1 MKTKLLTALVAGAA
15 FAFSATPALSA
26 PYPIDTFLFSAD
38 LANSGDAGELKALTD
53 HLGLP
58 VDSFKLD
65 YTKVENSFSVYL
77 NDPADPMSWYIDVGA
92 ETPGYF
98 MLKFG
103 NLGGGPNAPSVDT
116 HYYFQNIADLTKLVW
131 DIDQVNGLVAADGC
145 GTEPG
150 ALCTSIE
157 KLSHFIFAGEGDDGS
172 DDPGGDVPE
181 PGSLALLGLGLAGLA
196 AVRRRRS

>member
-38 LANSGDAGELKALTD
+38 LAASGDDGELKALTD

-65 YTKVENSFSVYL
+65 YTKVESDLSVFL
-77 NDPADPMSWYIDVGA
+77 NDLIDPMSWYIDVGL

-103 NLGGGPNAPSVDT
+103 NLGGGNDAPDVDT

-150 ALCTSIE
+150 TLCASIE
-157 KLSHFIFAGEGDDGS
+157 KLSHFIFAGEGDGS

>member
-38 LANSGDAGELKALTD
+38 PKSSGDDAELKALTD
-53 HLGLP
+53 YLGLP
-58 VDSFKLD
+58 EFSFKED
-65 YTKVENSFSVYL
+65 FTKTETDLSVFL
-77 NDPADPMSWYIDVGA
+77 NDPADPMSWYIDVGV

-103 NLGGGPNAPSVDT
+103 NLGGGKDAPKVDT

-131 DIDQVNGLVAADGC
+131 NIDQVNGLVAADEC

-150 ALCTSIE
+150 TLCASIE
-157 KLSHFIFAGEGDDGS
+157 KLSHFIFAGNDEGS

-196 AVRRRRS
+196 ALRRRRS

>member
-1 MKTKLLTALVAGAA
+1 MKTKLLTALFAGAA

-26 PYPIDTFLFSAD
+26 PFPVDTLLFSSK
-38 LANSGDAGELKALTD
+38 LANSGDATELKALTD
-53 HLGLP
+53 HLDLP

-65 YTKVENSFSVYL
+65 YTKVDSDLSVFL
-77 NDPADPMSWYIDVGA
+77 NDPADPMSWYIDVGV

-131 DIDQVNGLVAADGC
+131 DIDQVNGLIAADGC

-150 ALCTSIE
+150 ALCASIE

>member
-15 FAFSATPALSA
+15 LALSATPALSA
-26 PYPIDTFLFSAD
+26 PYPIDTLLFSSK
-38 LANSGDAGELKALTD
+38 LANSGDATELKALTD

-58 VDSFKLD
+58 VDSFKLN
-65 YTKVENSFSVYL
+65 YTKVEGEDFSVFL
-77 NDPADPMSWYIDVGA
+77 NDPADPMSWYIDVGV

-103 NLGGGPNAPSVDT
+103 NLGGGNNAPVVDT
-116 HYYFQNIADLTKLVW
+116 HYYFENIADLTKLVW
-131 DIDQVNGLVAADGC
+131 DIGQVNGLEAASDC

-150 ALCTSIE
+150 TECTTIE
-157 KLSHFIFAGEGDDGS
+157 KLSHFIFAGEGS
-172 DDPGGDVPE
+172 DNPGGNVPE

-196 AVRRRRS
+196 ALRRRRS

>member
-15 FAFSATPALSA
+15 FAFSSTPALSA

-38 LANSGDAGELKALTD
+38 LANSGDATELKALTD
-53 HLGLP
+53 FLGLP

-65 YTKVENSFSVYL
+65 YTKVDENFDVFL
-77 NDPADPMSWYIDVGA
+77 NDLTDPTSWYIDVGS

-103 NLGGGPNAPSVDT
+103 NLGGGNNAPVVDT
-116 HYYFQNIADLTKLVW
+116 HYFFENIADLTKLVW
-131 DIDQVNGLVAADGC
+131 DINQVNGLVAASNC
-145 GTEPG
+145 GSEPG
-150 ALCTSIE
+150 TLCTKIE
-157 KLSHFIFAGEGDDGS
+157 KLSHFIFAGEGS
-172 DDPGGDVPE
+172 DDPGGNVPE

-196 AVRRRRS
+196 ALRRRRS